1 MKDMYVQ
8 SKVAMAKTLYAHG
21 VKLTDIAVAT
31 GLNPRKIKSELKR
44 AAKLSE
50 PAGHPAQ

>member
-1 MKDMYVQ
+1 MKDMYIQ
-8 SKVAMAKTLYAHG
+8 SRVAMAKTLHANG
-21 VKLTDIAVAT
+21 VKLADIAVAT

-44 AAKLSE
+44 ASMKPA